1 MTVGSQ
7 NGFYQRLPVRPWR
20 RMLSLLVVG
29 VSACMGLPSLA
40 TEILPNASKQE
51 RIAVFRENVDKILHQ
66 LHTKQGPGLAVW
78 VEFEGEVIYQNW
90 GGLAHR
96 EQRIPIDGNTAFEL
110 ASAAKPVTAA
120 LVMQLADIGMLKLD
134 DSVLRWLPELPAAWE
149 TITLRHLLAQS
160 AGVPDY
166 MRQINA
172 STLME
177 LDGLTNDK
185 LLQRWRSDP
194 RLNFLPGT
202 KTQYSNSNYVLLAEI
217 IARACGTP
225 YGQCMRQRM
234 FEPLGMTHTRV
245 ETDESLSS
253 ETLAL
258 NYAATK
264 RTKGIQLRTEGPTG
278 IYSSLSDMALW
289 LRAYQDGKIVS
300 PASHARMTAPASTS
314 PAFENGD
321 MYGLGWVLSADKPT
335 HGAYAHAGQKDGY
348 RSLIRVN
355 PHYRVNYIL
364 LSNGGDWV
372 QPVTNEVHYWIQ
384 ELFEGSF

>member
-7 NGFYQRLPVRPWR
+7 NGSYQRLPVRPWR
-20 RMLSLLVVG
+20 RMLSLLFVG
-29 VSACMGLPSLA
+29 VSACMGLPSVA
-40 TEILPNASKQE
+40 TEIQPNASKQE
-51 RIAVFRENVDKILHQ
+51 RIAVFRENVDKILHH
-66 LHTKQGPGLAVW
+66 LHIKQGPGLAVW

-120 LVMQLADIGMLKLD
+120 LVMQLADSGMLKLD

-149 TITLRHLLAQS
+149 TITLGHLLSQS

-177 LDGLTNDK
+177 LDGLTNEK

-202 KTQYSNSNYVLLAEI
+202 NAQYSNSNYVLLAEI

-245 ETDESLSS
+245 ETDESLPS

-300 PASHARMTAPASTS
+300 PASQARMTAPASAR

-321 MYGLGWVLSADKPT
+321 MYGLGWVLSADKPA

>member
-1 MTVGSQ
+1 
-7 NGFYQRLPVRPWR
+7 
-20 RMLSLLVVG
+20 
-29 VSACMGLPSLA
+29 MGLPSVA
-40 TEILPNASKQE
+40 TEIQPNASKQE
-51 RIAVFRENVDKILHQ
+51 RIAVFRENVDKILHH
-66 LHTKQGPGLAVW
+66 LHIKQGPGLAVW

-120 LVMQLADIGMLKLD
+120 LVMQLADSGMLKLD

-149 TITLRHLLAQS
+149 TITLEHLLAQS

-177 LDGLTNDK
+177 LDGLTNEK

-202 KTQYSNSNYVLLAEI
+202 NAQYSNSNYVLLAEI

-245 ETDESLSS
+245 ETDESLPS

-300 PASHARMTAPASTS
+300 PASQARMTAPASVR

-321 MYGLGWVLSADKPT
+321 MYGLGWVLSADKPA

>member
-7 NGFYQRLPVRPWR
+7 NGSYQRLPVRPWR
-20 RMLSLLVVG
+20 RILSLLFVG
-29 VSACMGLPSLA
+29 VSACMGLPSVA
-40 TEILPNASKQE
+40 TEIQPNASKQE
-51 RIAVFRENVDKILHQ
+51 RIAVFRENVDKILHH
-66 LHTKQGPGLAVW
+66 LHIKQGPGLAVW

-120 LVMQLADIGMLKLD
+120 LVMQLADSGMLKLD

-149 TITLRHLLAQS
+149 TITLEHLLAQS

-177 LDGLTNDK
+177 LDGLTNEK

-202 KTQYSNSNYVLLAEI
+202 NAQYSNSNYVLLAEI

-245 ETDESLSS
+245 ETDESLPS

-300 PASHARMTAPASTS
+300 PASQARMTAPASVR

-321 MYGLGWVLSADKPT
+321 MYGLGWVLSADKPA

>member
-7 NGFYQRLPVRPWR
+7 NGFYQRLSVRPWR
-20 RMLSLLVVG
+20 RMLSLLVVA

-78 VEFEGEVIYQNW
+78 VKFEGEVIYQNW

-120 LVMQLADIGMLKLD
+120 LVMQLADSGMLKLD

-300 PASHARMTAPASTS
+300 PASQARMTAPASTS

>member
-1 MTVGSQ
+1 MTVSWRLV
-7 NGFYQRLPVRPWR
+7 FYQRKAVPQWR
-20 RMLSLLVVG
+20 MVCAVLSALACG
-29 VSACMGLPSLA
+29 VWSSPSMA
-40 TEILPNASKQE
+40 TYITPNASKTE
-51 RIAVFRENVDKILHQ
+51 RIAVFRENVDKILRQ

-78 VEFEGEVIYQNW
+78 VELEGEVIYKNW

-96 EQRIPIDGNTAFEL
+96 EQRIPIDGDTAFEL
-110 ASAAKPVTAA
+110 ASAAKPMTAA
-120 LVMQLADIGMLKLD
+120 AVMQLADNGVLGLE
-134 DSVLRWLPELPAAWE
+134 DSVLKWLPELPAEWAD
-149 TITLRHLLAQS
+149 ITVGHLLAQR

-172 STLME
+172 SSLME

-185 LLQRWRSDP
+185 LLQRWRRDP
-194 RLNFLPGT
+194 RLNFQPGT
-202 KTQYSNSNYVLLAEI
+202 QVQYSNSNYVLLAEI
-217 IARACGTP
+217 VAKACGASF
-225 YGQCMRQRM
+225 GECLRQRM
-234 FEPLGMTHTRV
+234 FKPLGMARSRV
-245 ETDESLSS
+245 ESDEQGQG

-289 LRAYQDGKIVS
+289 LRAYQDGQIVS
-300 PASHARMTAPASTS
+300 AASQARMTRPASS
-314 PAFENGD
+314 ISAFENGD
-321 MYGLGWVLSADKPT
+321 FYGLGWVLSADKPA

-348 RSLIRVN
+348 RTLVRVN

-364 LSNGGDWV
+364 LSNGGDLV
-372 QPVTNEVHYWIQ
+372 QPVTNEVHYWIK

>member
-7 NGFYQRLPVRPWR
+7 NGFNQRLPVRPWR
-20 RMLSLLVVG
+20 RMLSLLFVG
-29 VSACMGLPSLA
+29 VSACMGLPSVA
-40 TEILPNASKQE
+40 TEIQPNASKQE
-51 RIAVFRENVDKILHQ
+51 RIAVFRENVDKILHH
-66 LHTKQGPGLAVW
+66 LHIKQGPGLAVW

-120 LVMQLADIGMLKLD
+120 LVMQLADSGMLKLD

-149 TITLRHLLAQS
+149 TITLGHLLAQS

-202 KTQYSNSNYVLLAEI
+202 NAQYSNSNYVLLAEI

-245 ETDESLSS
+245 ETDESLPS

-300 PASHARMTAPASTS
+300 PASQARMTAPASAR

-321 MYGLGWVLSADKPT
+321 MYGLGWVLSADKPA

>member
-120 LVMQLADIGMLKLD
+120 LVMQLVDIGMLKLD

-149 TITLRHLLAQS
+149 TITLGHLLAQS

-300 PASHARMTAPASTS
+300 PASQARMTAPASTS

>member
-1 MTVGSQ
+1 MTVC
-7 NGFYQRLPVRPWR
+7 WR
-20 RMLSLLVVG
+20 RVSFQRKTVSHWRMVFAVLSAL
-29 VSACMGLPSLA
+29 ACGLWISPSMA
-40 TEILPNASKQE
+40 TDITPNASKTE
-51 RIAVFRENVDKILHQ
+51 RISVFRENVDKILRQ

-78 VEFEGEVIYQNW
+78 VEFEGEVIYKNW

-96 EQRIPIDGNTAFEL
+96 EQRIPIDGDTAFEL
-110 ASAAKPVTAA
+110 ASAAKPMTAA
-120 LVMQLADIGMLKLD
+120 AVMQLADNGVLSLE
-134 DSVLRWLPELPAAWE
+134 DSVLKWLPELPAEW
-149 TITLRHLLAQS
+149 TGITVGHLLAQR

-172 STLME
+172 SSLME

-185 LLQRWRSDP
+185 LLQRWRRDP
-194 RLNFLPGT
+194 RLNFQPGT
-202 KTQYSNSNYVLLAEI
+202 QVQYSNSNYVLLAEI
-217 IARACGTP
+217 VAKACGVSF
-225 YGQCMRQRM
+225 GECLRQRM
-234 FEPLGMTHTRV
+234 FEPLGMVRSRV
-245 ETDESLSS
+245 ESDEQGQG

-289 LRAYQDGKIVS
+289 LRAYQDEKIVS
-300 PASHARMTAPASTS
+300 AASQARMTRPASS
-314 PAFENGD
+314 IPAFENGD
-321 MYGLGWVLSADKPT
+321 FYGLGWVLSADKPA

-348 RSLIRVN
+348 RTLLRVN

-364 LSNGGDWV
+364 LSNGGDLV

>member
-1 MTVGSQ
+1 MTVCGRLV
-7 NGFYQRLPVRPWR
+7 FYQRKAVPQWR
-20 RMLSLLVVG
+20 MVCAVLSALACG
-29 VSACMGLPSLA
+29 VWSSPSMA
-40 TEILPNASKQE
+40 TDITPNASKSE
-51 RIAVFRENVDKILHQ
+51 RIAVFRENVDKILRQ

-78 VEFEGEVIYQNW
+78 VELEGEVIYKNW

-96 EQRIPIDGNTAFEL
+96 EQRIPIDGDTAFEL
-110 ASAAKPVTAA
+110 ASAAKPMTAA
-120 LVMQLADIGMLKLD
+120 AVMQLADNGVLGLE
-134 DSVLRWLPELPAAWE
+134 DSVLKWLPELPAEWAD
-149 TITLRHLLAQS
+149 ITVGHLLAQR

-172 STLME
+172 SSLME

-185 LLQRWRSDP
+185 LLQRWRRDP
-194 RLNFLPGT
+194 LLNFQPGT
-202 KTQYSNSNYVLLAEI
+202 QVQYSNSNYVLLAEI
-217 IARACGTP
+217 VAKACGASF
-225 YGQCMRQRM
+225 GECLRQRM
-234 FEPLGMTHTRV
+234 FEPLGMARSRV
-245 ETDESLSS
+245 ESDEQGQG

-289 LRAYQDGKIVS
+289 LRAYQDGQIVS
-300 PASHARMTAPASTS
+300 AASQARMTRPASS
-314 PAFENGD
+314 ISAFENGD
-321 MYGLGWVLSADKPT
+321 FYGLGWVLSSDKPA

-348 RSLIRVN
+348 RTLVRVN

-364 LSNGGDWV
+364 LSNGGDLV
-372 QPVTNEVHYWIQ
+372 QPVTNEVHYWIK

>member
-1 MTVGSQ
+1 MTSGLHHGSDQ
-7 NGFYQRLPVRPWR
+7 QSISRPWR
-20 RMLSLLVVG
+20 PWLTVISMWVCGCWS
-29 VSACMGLPSLA
+29 VSGLAADPK
-40 TEILPNASKQE
+40 PQASKAE
-51 RIAVFRENVDKILHQ
+51 RIAVFRENVDKILRQ
-66 LHTKQGPGLAVW
+66 LDARQGPGLAVW
-78 VEFEGEVIYQNW
+78 VEWEGEVIYNNW
-90 GGLAHR
+90 AGLAQR

-110 ASAAKPVTAA
+110 ASASKPMTATA
-120 LVMQLADIGMLKLD
+120 VMQLADSGLLKLD

-149 TITLRHLLAQS
+149 NITVGHLLAQS

-166 MRQINA
+166 MRQITA

-194 RLNFLPGT
+194 RLNFPPGT
-202 KTQYSNSNYVLLAEI
+202 NAQYSNSNYVLLAEI

-225 YGQCMRQRM
+225 YGQCLKQRM
-234 FEPLGMTHTRV
+234 FDPLGMTHTRV
-245 ETDESLSS
+245 ETDESLPS
-253 ETLAL
+253 ETLAF

-278 IYSSLSDMALW
+278 IYSSLSDLALW
-289 LRAYQDGKIVS
+289 LRAYQTGKILS
-300 PASHARMTAPASTS
+300 AASQARMTTPGSANA
-314 PAFENGD
+314 AFENGD
-321 MYGLGWVLSADKPT
+321 KYGLGWVLSADKPE

-348 RSLIRVN
+348 RTLIRVN
-355 PHYRVNYIL
+355 PHYRVNYVL

-372 QPVTNEVHYWIQ
+372 QPVSNEVHYWIQ

>member
-7 NGFYQRLPVRPWR
+7 NGSYQRLPVRPWR
-20 RMLSLLVVG
+20 RMLSLLFVG
-29 VSACMGLPSLA
+29 VSACMGLPSVA
-40 TEILPNASKQE
+40 TEIQPNASKQE
-51 RIAVFRENVDKILHQ
+51 RIAVFRENVDKILHH
-66 LHTKQGPGLAVW
+66 LHIKQGPGLAVW

-120 LVMQLADIGMLKLD
+120 LVMQLADSGMLKLD

-149 TITLRHLLAQS
+149 TITLEHLLAQS

-177 LDGLTNDK
+177 LDGLTNEK

-202 KTQYSNSNYVLLAEI
+202 NAQYSNSNYVLLAEI

-245 ETDESLSS
+245 ETDESLPS

-300 PASHARMTAPASTS
+300 PASQARMTAPASVR

-321 MYGLGWVLSADKPT
+321 MYGLGWVLSADKPA

>member
-1 MTVGSQ
+1 MVCA
-7 NGFYQRLPVRPWR
+7 V
-20 RMLSLLVVG
+20 LSAL
-29 VSACMGLPSLA
+29 ACGLWISPSMA
-40 TEILPNASKQE
+40 TDITPNASKTE
-51 RIAVFRENVDKILHQ
+51 RIAVFRENVDKILRQ

-78 VEFEGEVIYQNW
+78 VEFEGEVIYKNW

-96 EQRIPIDGNTAFEL
+96 EQRIPIDGDTAFEL
-110 ASAAKPVTAA
+110 ASAAKPMTAA
-120 LVMQLADIGMLKLD
+120 AAMQLADNGVLSLE
-134 DSVLRWLPELPAAWE
+134 DSVLKWLPELPAEW
-149 TITLRHLLAQS
+149 TGITVGHLLAQR

-172 STLME
+172 SSLME

-185 LLQRWRSDP
+185 LLQRWRRDP
-194 RLNFLPGT
+194 RLNFQPGT
-202 KTQYSNSNYVLLAEI
+202 QVQYSNSNYVLLAEI
-217 IARACGTP
+217 VAKACGASF
-225 YGQCMRQRM
+225 GECLRQRM
-234 FEPLGMTHTRV
+234 FEPLGLLRSRV
-245 ETDESLSS
+245 ESDGQGQG
-253 ETLAL
+253 ETLAI

-289 LRAYQDGKIVS
+289 LRAYQDEKIVS
-300 PASHARMTAPASTS
+300 AASQARMTRPASS
-314 PAFENGD
+314 IPAFENGD
-321 MYGLGWVLSADKPT
+321 FYGLGWVLSADKPA

-348 RSLIRVN
+348 RTLLRVN

-364 LSNGGDWV
+364 LSNGGDLV

>member
-1 MTVGSQ
+1 VTGYLHRV
-7 NGFYQRLPVRPWR
+7 FCRRKAFARWR
-20 RMLSLLVVG
+20 SVCSVLSAL
-29 VSACMGLPSLA
+29 ACGLWISPSVA
-40 TEILPNASKQE
+40 TDIKPDASNTE
-51 RIAVFRENVDKILHQ
+51 RIAVFRENVDKILRQ

-78 VEFEGEVIYQNW
+78 VELEDEVIYKNW
-90 GGLAHR
+90 GGLANR
-96 EQRIPIDGNTAFEL
+96 EQRIPIDGDTVFEL
-110 ASAAKPVTAA
+110 ASAAKPITAA
-120 LVMQLADIGMLKLD
+120 AVMQLADNGILSTD
-134 DSVLRWLPELPAAWE
+134 DSVLKWLPELPAEWVD
-149 TITLRHLLAQS
+149 ITVGHLLAQR

-185 LLQRWRSDP
+185 LLQRWRTDP
-194 RLNFLPGT
+194 RLNFQPGNYA
-202 KTQYSNSNYVLLAEI
+202 QYSNSNYVLLAEI
-217 IARACGTP
+217 IAKACGTSF
-225 YGQCMRQRM
+225 GQCLRQRM
-234 FEPLGMTHTRV
+234 FGPLGMSRSRV
-245 ETDESLSS
+245 ESDTQEQR

-258 NYAATK
+258 NYAVTK

-289 LRAYQDGKIVS
+289 LRAYQDEKIVS
-300 PASHARMTAPASTS
+300 AASQSRMTS
-314 PAFENGD
+314 PASSIPTFENGD
-321 MYGLGWVLSADKPT
+321 FYGLGWVLSADKPA

-348 RSLIRVN
+348 RTLIRVN

-364 LSNGGDWV
+364 LSNGGDLV

>member
-7 NGFYQRLPVRPWR
+7 NGSYQRLPVRPWR
-20 RMLSLLVVG
+20 RMLSLLFVG
-29 VSACMGLPSLA
+29 VSACMGLPSVA
-40 TEILPNASKQE
+40 TEIQPNASKQE
-51 RIAVFRENVDKILHQ
+51 RIAVFRENVDKILHH
-66 LHTKQGPGLAVW
+66 LHIKQGPGLAVW

-120 LVMQLADIGMLKLD
+120 LVMQLADSGMLKLD

-149 TITLRHLLAQS
+149 TITLGHLLAQS

-177 LDGLTNDK
+177 LDGLTNEK

-202 KTQYSNSNYVLLAEI
+202 NAQYSNSNYVLLAEI

-245 ETDESLSS
+245 ETDESLPS

-300 PASHARMTAPASTS
+300 PASQARMTAPASAR

-321 MYGLGWVLSADKPT
+321 MYGLGWVLSADKPA

>member
-1 MTVGSQ
+1 MTVC
-7 NGFYQRLPVRPWR
+7 WR
-20 RMLSLLVVG
+20 SVFCPRKTVSHWRMVCAVLSAL
-29 VSACMGLPSLA
+29 ACGLWISPSMA
-40 TEILPNASKQE
+40 TDITPNASKTE
-51 RIAVFRENVDKILHQ
+51 RIAVFRENVDKILRQ

-78 VEFEGEVIYQNW
+78 VEFEGEVIYKNW

-96 EQRIPIDGNTAFEL
+96 EQRIPIDGDTAFEL
-110 ASAAKPVTAA
+110 ASAAKPMTAA
-120 LVMQLADIGMLKLD
+120 AAMQLADNGVLSLE
-134 DSVLRWLPELPAAWE
+134 DSVLKWLPELPAEW
-149 TITLRHLLAQS
+149 TGITVGHLLAQR

-172 STLME
+172 SSLME

-185 LLQRWRSDP
+185 LLQRWRRDP
-194 RLNFLPGT
+194 RLNFQPGT
-202 KTQYSNSNYVLLAEI
+202 QVQYSNSNYVLLAEI
-217 IARACGTP
+217 VAKACGVSF
-225 YGQCMRQRM
+225 GECLRQRM
-234 FEPLGMTHTRV
+234 FEPLGMVRSRV
-245 ETDESLSS
+245 ESDEQGQG

-289 LRAYQDGKIVS
+289 LRAYQDGQIVS
-300 PASHARMTAPASTS
+300 AASQARMTRPASS
-314 PAFENGD
+314 ISAFENGD
-321 MYGLGWVLSADKPT
+321 FYGLGWVLSSDKPA

-348 RSLIRVN
+348 RTLVRVN

-364 LSNGGDWV
+364 LSNGGDLV
-372 QPVTNEVHYWIQ
+372 QPVTNEVHYWIK